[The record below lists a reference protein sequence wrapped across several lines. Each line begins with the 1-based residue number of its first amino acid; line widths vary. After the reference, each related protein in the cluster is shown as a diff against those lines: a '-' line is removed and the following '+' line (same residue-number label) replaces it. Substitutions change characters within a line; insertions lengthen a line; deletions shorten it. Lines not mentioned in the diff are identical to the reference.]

1 MGLWSK
7 IRGDVFGSLA
17 GGIIGSFFGGN
28 SAKKQ
33 SSLQRDNWAYQQSNA
48 HQLEVQDLK
57 AAGLNP
63 ILSATNSQIAG
74 MGSAPSTSDNG
85 ITSALSASMSKALD
99 RQANL
104 DIAKTNAEIA
114 RINADTE
121 RIKAGIRGDDTSA
134 ANSRFDAETGNI
146 VADTALKTAN
156 SNYLIGETANSAKRT
171 NQDIAE
177 SKERIKQIQQ
187 DIDNSIEI
195 TKATVNKYGAEA
207 EASRAVAAQ
216 SYATC
221 KLILEQTIGQQL
233 DNQQVQRILDNPKA
247 ELDADT
253 WDYVKSRPFW
263 SSLYS
268 LGQYIKEIS
277 PFGNASIG
285 YHRSNQNRSSTSV
298 RTIDHNY
305 NHNKK

>member
-1 MGLWSK
+1 MGLWSS

-17 GGIIGSFFGGN
+17 GGLIGSAFGGQ

-33 SSLQRDNWAYQQSNA
+33 AALQRQNWSYAQSNA
-48 HQLEVQDLK
+48 HQFEVNDLK

-74 MGSAPSTSDNG
+74 MGAAPSTSDNG
-85 ITSALSASMSKALD
+85 MTAAMSSSVTSALSRAL
-99 RQANL
+99 
-104 DIAKTNAEIA
+104 
-114 RINADTE
+114 NADIE
-121 RIKAGIRGDDTSA
+121 GKKLDNDLKRIKIER
-134 ANSRFDAETGNI
+134 
-146 VADTALKTAN
+146 DTADADIRRAAAYVKLSDADIELKKAN
-156 SNYLIGETANSAKRT
+156 ANYLVGETANSAKRT
-171 NQDIAE
+171 NQDILE

-195 TKATVNKYGAEA
+195 TKATVAKYGADA
-207 EASRAVAAQ
+207 EASRAMAAQ
-216 SYATC
+216 AYSRC
-221 KLILEQTIGQQL
+221 KLILEQTLGQQL

-268 LGQYIKEIS
+268 LGQYVKEIS

-298 RTIDHNY
+298 STIDHNY
-305 NHNKK
+305 NHSKK

>member
-17 GGIIGSFFGGN
+17 GGFIGSAFGGQ

-33 SSLQRDNWAYQQSNA
+33 AALQRQNWAYAQSNA
-48 HQLEVQDLK
+48 HQFEVNDLK

-74 MGSAPSTSDNG
+74 MGAAPSTSDNG
-85 ITSALSASMSKALD
+85 MTAAMSSSVTSALSRAL
-99 RQANL
+99 
-104 DIAKTNAEIA
+104 
-114 RINADTE
+114 NADIE
-121 RIKAGIRGDDTSA
+121 GKKLDNDLKRIKIQR
-134 ANSRFDAETGNI
+134 
-146 VADTALKTAN
+146 DTADADIRRAAAYVKLSDADIELKKAN
-156 SNYLIGETANSAKRT
+156 ANYLIGETTNSAKRT

-195 TKATVNKYGAEA
+195 TKATVAKYGADA
-207 EASRAVAAQ
+207 EASRAMAAQ
-216 SYATC
+216 AYSQC
-221 KLILEQTIGQQL
+221 KLILEQTLGQQL

-268 LGQYIKEIS
+268 LGQYVKEIS
-277 PFGNASIG
+277 PFGNASLG
-285 YHRSNQNRSSTSV
+285 YHRSNQSRSTTSV
-298 RTIDHNY
+298 STIDHNY
-305 NHNKK
+305 NHSKK

>member
-1 MGLWSK
+1 MGLWSS

-17 GGIIGSFFGGN
+17 GGLIGSAFGGQ

-33 SSLQRDNWAYQQSNA
+33 AALQRQNWAYAQSNA
-48 HQLEVQDLK
+48 HQFEVNDLK

-74 MGSAPSTSDNG
+74 MGAAPSTSDNG
-85 ITSALSASMSKALD
+85 MTAAMSSSVTSALSRAL
-99 RQANL
+99 
-104 DIAKTNAEIA
+104 
-114 RINADTE
+114 NADIE
-121 RIKAGIRGDDTSA
+121 GKKLDNDLKRIKIER
-134 ANSRFDAETGNI
+134 
-146 VADTALKTAN
+146 DTADADIRRAAAYVKLSDADIELKKAN
-156 SNYLIGETANSAKRT
+156 ANYLIGETTNSAKRT
-171 NQDIAE
+171 NQDILE

-195 TKATVNKYGAEA
+195 TKATVAKYGADA
-207 EASRAVAAQ
+207 EASRAMAAQ
-216 SYATC
+216 AYSQC
-221 KLILEQTIGQQL
+221 KLILEQTLGQQL

-268 LGQYIKEIS
+268 LGQYVKEIS

-305 NHNKK
+305 NHSKK